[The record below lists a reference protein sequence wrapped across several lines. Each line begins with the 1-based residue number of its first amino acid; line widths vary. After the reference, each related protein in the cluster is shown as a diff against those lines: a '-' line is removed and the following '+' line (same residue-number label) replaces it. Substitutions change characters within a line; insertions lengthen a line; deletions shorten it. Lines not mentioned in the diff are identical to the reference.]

1 LSIPLGFFITLRS
14 GISEFTFKV
23 GIDPR
28 GALKVIAEVDTMT
41 PPTVVRGFAH

>member
-1 LSIPLGFFITLRS
+1 L

-28 GALKVIAEVDTMT
+28 GAVKVIAEVDTLT
-41 PPTVVRGFAH
+41 PPIVVRGFAH